1 MDRVTYRT
9 RRVIY
14 GVASAFAVFGIV
26 LALTPAV
33 RIAGGQRREGTRP
46 DPILRLIPGAP
57 RGVAGSPDSFAG
69 NPIKPEFF
77 GLHIN
82 RINTPWPDSPFGS
95 LRVYDDLTPWLRIE
109 GEGRNR
115 YRWEMLDRWLDRA
128 RRHRVQLFYTFAN
141 IPDWAA
147 ANPEVACG
155 NPMRRGTC
163 SPPSDLF
170 VNAPCQGPLSGI
182 TTTDCQFK
190 EYITSLMNRVCSGQA
205 PNRHC
210 QIQSYGC
217 WNEPNLDG
225 FWSGTY
231 DELAKL
237 CSDVVQTVKAQCQD
251 CLVVSPEISAAAGGG
266 RKANGESRDYAEYLR
281 QFLRAYAKY
290 GNYPDV
296 AAFHAYAAR
305 TYGLDRAPFPETFRG
320 SDCHGGGGG
329 QDCPETLPQKI
340 ATLRAIYQQNGM
352 AGKPVW
358 ITEGGWGTNNE
369 MRDPDAQAAFLA
381 RWYILQASIGVQR
394 AFWYM
399 WDMGGRPQGWGG
411 LWSPEQGTNMAG
423 KAYGVVFHWLVGAT
437 FAVPCRNNNT
447 VWTCELKRPGGYEGQ
462 IVWDNA
468 SSYQHEDK
476 SQYHVDSKYQEFHD
490 LSGAAHPIANGIVS
504 IGTKPILLD
513 TRRPH

>member
-1 MDRVTYRT
+1 MTHRICCGR
-9 RRVIY
+9 Y
-14 GVASAFAVFGIV
+14 GIALAFVVFGLT
-26 LALTPAV
+26 LALKPAV
-33 RIAGGQRREGTRP
+33 RLAGRQQWQNDRAHSLARIFPDALNAHPALEGSNT
-46 DPILRLIPGAP
+46 
-57 RGVAGSPDSFAG
+57 G
-69 NPIKPEFF
+69 NPISPDFF

-82 RINTPWPDSPFGS
+82 RINTPWPETPFGS

-115 YRWEMLDRWLDRA
+115 YRWEMLDRWLERA
-128 RRHRVQLFYTFAN
+128 RRHQVQLFYTFAN
-141 IPDWAA
+141 TPDWAA
-147 ANPEVACG
+147 ANPDVVCG

-170 VNAPCQGPLSGI
+170 ANAPCQGPLSGV

-190 EYITSLMNRVCSGQA
+190 EYITSLMNRVCTGQA

-237 CSDVVQTVKAQCQD
+237 CSDVVTTVKAQCED

-281 QFLRAYAKY
+281 QFLRVYAKY

-305 TYGLDRAPFPETFRG
+305 TFGLDRSPFPDTFRG
-320 SDCHGGGGG
+320 SDCRGGGKEP
-329 QDCPETLPQKI
+329 DCPQTLPEKI
-340 ATLRAIYQQNGM
+340 ATMRSIYDRNGM
-352 AGKPVW
+352 AGKPLW
-358 ITEGGWGTNNE
+358 ITEGGWGTNTE
-369 MRDPDAQAAFLA
+369 MRDPDAQAAFLS
-381 RWYILQASIGVQR
+381 RWYILQASNGVQR

-411 LWSPEQGTNMAG
+411 LWSAEEGTNLAG
-423 KAYGVVFHWLVGAT
+423 KAYGVVYHWLVGAT
-437 FAVPCRNNNT
+437 FSDPCRANNT
-447 VWTCELKRPGGYEGQ
+447 VWTCVLRRPGGYAAE

-468 SSYQHEDK
+468 SSYQHELK
-476 SQYHVDSKYQEFHD
+476 SQYHVDSKYRQFRD
-490 LSGAAHPIANGIVS
+490 LNGGTHPISNGTVR
-504 IGTKPILLD
+504 IGTKPILLE
-513 TRRPH
+513 TRTPL